1 MAAQPAD
8 PFGEYKAVQ
17 REAWAS
23 FVPIEVITIIPAAK
37 LATFA
42 QISSGQKVLD
52 VACGTGV
59 VAVTAARR
67 GANVTGLDLSPVLI
81 ERARYNADLAGVRI
95 DFTDGDAEA
104 LPYPDASF
112 DVVLSQF
119 GHMFAPRPQVVL
131 REMLRVLKV
140 GGRLAFS
147 TWPPE
152 HFPGR
157 MFTFLA
163 DHAPPP
169 APGGEPPAPP
179 ALWGDPNVV
188 RQRLGAA
195 VSGITFARDTLTA
208 PALSLTHFRVAQEKT
223 IGPLGKIV
231 ASLENEP
238 AKLSNF
244 RTDFDT
250 MASEAYDD
258 NAMRFPFLMT
268 RATKL

>member
-23 FVPIEVITIIPAAK
+23 FVPVEVITIIPAAK
-37 LATFA
+37 LAIFA

-67 GANVTGLDLSPVLI
+67 GASVTGLDLSPALI

-131 REMLRVLKV
+131 RGNVTRPQSRRPS
-140 GGRLAFS
+140 GIFDLAARA
-147 TWPPE
+147 
-152 HFPGR
+152 FPGPHVHVSGR
-157 MFTFLA
+157 PRAAFYRRRA
-163 DHAPPP
+163 A
-169 APGGEPPAPP
+169 
-179 ALWGDPNVV
+179 
-188 RQRLGAA
+188 GAA
-195 VSGITFARDTLTA
+195 GIMGR
-208 PALSLTHFRVAQEKT
+208 P
-223 IGPLGKIV
+223 
-231 ASLENEP
+231 
-238 AKLSNF
+238 
-244 RTDFDT
+244 
-250 MASEAYDD
+250 
-258 NAMRFPFLMT
+258 
-268 RATKL
+268 

>member
-1 MAAQPAD
+1 MASPSAD
-8 PFGEYKAVQ
+8 PFSQFKAAQ

-23 FVPIEVITIIPAAK
+23 FLPVEVMTTIPAAK
-37 LATFA
+37 LVKFG
-42 QISSGQKVLD
+42 QIAPGQRVLD
-52 VACGTGV
+52 VACGAGV
-59 VAVTAARR
+59 VAVTAARC
-67 GANVTGLDLSPVLI
+67 GAAVSGFDLSPVLL
-81 ERARYNADLAGVRI
+81 ERARQNADLAGVAI
-95 DFTDGDAEA
+95 DFAEGDLEA
-104 LPYPDASF
+104 LPYSNASF

-119 GHMFAPRPQVVL
+119 GHIFAPCPQVAL
-131 REMLRVLKV
+131 SEMLRVLKV

-157 MFTFLA
+157 MFTLLA

-169 APGGEPPAPP
+169 PGAEPPAPP

-195 VSGITFARDTLTA
+195 VDGLNFARGTMTT
-208 PALSLTHFRVAQEKT
+208 PALSLAHFRVAQEKT
-223 IGPLGKIV
+223 IGLLGKIV

-238 AKLSNF
+238 AKLSSF
-244 RTDFDT
+244 RADFEA
-250 MASEAYDD
+250 MASEAYAD